1 MAYSRR
7 EFLQLLAA
15 AATTGLWSHNA
26 SSAQGQLANSIET
39 SEKAGANLYDIPV
52 EGNVSL
58 LHMTDTHAQLMPA
71 YYREPHVHLG
81 YGDNQGEQIP
91 YLVGK
96 HFLERFKIPH
106 RTKKAY
112 ALTFLDFPELAQ
124 RYGKTGG
131 FAYLSSLVKQLRSSR
146 PGSLLLDGGDTFQGS
161 ATALWTNG
169 QDMVDAVK
177 LLGVDVMTGHWEFT
191 YGMDRFSEILEKDLK
206 GNIDFVA
213 QNIVDKEF
221 EDPVF
226 KPYVIKEINGVPV
239 AIIGQAFPYTPIAH
253 PKHLVEDWQF
263 GIREDLLQ
271 QNVDK
276 AREEG
281 AQVVVLLS
289 HNGMDV
295 DLKLASRV
303 TGIDFILGGH
313 THDAIPD
320 PVVITNRNGKT
331 VVINSGTNGKFLS
344 VLDLDVRKGRLRGY
358 KYRLVPVF
366 ANLLQPDRD
375 MQSYIESVRKPY
387 EDKLNETLAI
397 TDDLLYRRG
406 TFNGTFDQLILNAL
420 LKTQNAEI
428 ALSPGFR
435 WGTTVLPGTNI
446 TMEDVMAQTAIT
458 YPYVTRNKMSG
469 ERIKY
474 VLEDLADNRF
484 SRDPYRQQGG
494 DMVRVGA
501 LQYRLNPAGKMGS
514 RISSLTLNGKSIQPN
529 KKYVVAGWASV
540 QGSED
545 NTPVWDVVGDY
556 LRDKKF
562 ILVNDVNQPTL
573 PDLTGNMG
581 YQAPTA

>member
-7 EFLQLLAA
+7 EFLQLIAA

-26 SSAQGQLANSIET
+26 SSAPGQVAKSTTN
-39 SEKAGANLYDIPV
+39 NLYDIPV
-52 EGNVSL
+52 NGNVSL
-58 LHMTDTHAQLMPA
+58 LHITDTHAQLSPA

-81 YGDNQGEQIP
+81 YGDNQGEKIP

-96 HFLERFKIPH
+96 YFLERFKIPH
-106 RTKKAY
+106 RTEKAY
-112 ALTFLDFPELAQ
+112 ALTFLDFPELAH

-131 FAYLSSLVKQLRSSR
+131 FAYLASLVKQVRATR
-146 PGSLLLDGGDTFQGS
+146 PESLLLDGGDTFQGS
-161 ATALWTNG
+161 ATALWTKG
-169 QDMVDAVK
+169 QDMVDAIK

-191 YGMDRFSEILEKDLK
+191 YGMDRLNEILEKDLK
-206 GNIDFVA
+206 GSIDFVA
-213 QNIVDKEF
+213 QNVVDNEF

-226 KPYVIKEINGVPV
+226 KPYVIREINNVPV

-253 PKHLVEDWQF
+253 PKHLVQNWQF

-271 QNVDK
+271 QNIDK
-276 AREEG
+276 AKAEG
-281 AQVVVLLS
+281 AQVIVLLS

-313 THDAIPD
+313 THDAVPE
-320 PVVITNRNGKT
+320 PVVISNPGGKT

-344 VLDLDVRKGRLRGY
+344 VLDLNVRNGRLRDY

-366 ANLLQPDRD
+366 ANLLEPDPE
-375 MQSYIESVRKPY
+375 MEAYIHKVRKPFL
-387 EDKLNETLAI
+387 DKLNETLAI

-420 LKTQNAEI
+420 LKSQDAEI

-435 WGTTVLPGTNI
+435 WGTTILPGANI

-458 YPYVTRNKMSG
+458 YPHVTRNEMSG

-474 VLEDLADNRF
+474 ILEDLADNRF

-501 LQYRLNPAGKMGS
+501 LQYRLNPVGKMGT
-514 RISSLTLNGKSIQPN
+514 RISALTLNGKPIQPN

-540 QGSED
+540 QD
-545 NTPVWDVVGDY
+545 NKNNAPVWDVVSDY

-562 ILVNDVNQPTL
+562 IMVNDVNQPTL

>member
-7 EFLQLLAA
+7 EFLQLIAA
-15 AATTGLWSHNA
+15 AATTGLWSHQA
-26 SSAQGQLANSIET
+26 SSAQSQLIKSPASD
-39 SEKAGANLYDIPV
+39 KLYDFPV
-52 EGNVSL
+52 SGNVSL
-58 LHMTDTHAQLMPA
+58 MHITDTHAQLLPA
-71 YYREPHVHLG
+71 YYREPHIHLG
-81 YGDNQGEQIP
+81 YGSKQGEQIP

-96 HFLERFKIPH
+96 YFLERFHIPH
-106 RTKKAY
+106 RTERAY
-112 ALTFLDFPELAQ
+112 ALTFLDFPEMAH

-131 FAYLSSLVKQLRSSR
+131 FAYLASLVKQVRASR
-146 PGSLLLDGGDTFQGS
+146 PGALLLDGGDTFQGS

-191 YGMDRFSEILEKDLK
+191 YGKERLNEILEKDLK
-206 GNIDFVA
+206 GHIDFVA
-213 QNIVDKEF
+213 QNIVDNEF
-221 EDPVF
+221 EDPIF
-226 KPYVIKEINGVPV
+226 TPYVIKEINHVPV

-253 PKHLVEDWQF
+253 PKQLVEGWRF

-276 AREEG
+276 AKAEG
-281 AQVVVLLS
+281 AQVIVLLS

-313 THDAIPD
+313 THDAIPE
-320 PVVITNRNGKT
+320 PVVISNASGKT

-344 VLDLDVRKGRLRGY
+344 VLDLDVSKGKVRDY
-358 KYRLVPVF
+358 KYQLVPVF
-366 ANLLQPDRD
+366 ANLLKADPAMDA
-375 MQSYIESVRKPY
+375 YINKVRKPY
-387 EDKLNETLAI
+387 LKKLDKTLAI

-420 LKTQNAEI
+420 LNTQDAEI

-435 WGTTVLPGTNI
+435 WGTTILPGSNI
-446 TMEDVMAQTAIT
+446 TLEDVMAQTAIT
-458 YPYVTRNKMSG
+458 YPHVTRNELSG

-474 VLEDLADNRF
+474 ILEDLADNRF

-514 RISSLTLNGKSIQPN
+514 RISALTLNGKSLQSN
-529 KKYVVAGWASV
+529 KNYIVAGWASV
-540 QGSED
+540 QDSE
-545 NTPVWDVVGDY
+545 NKTPIWDIVSDY

-562 ILVNDVNQPTL
+562 IMVNDVNQPAL
-573 PDLTGNMG
+573 PDLNGNAG
-581 YQAPTA
+581 YQPPTA

>member
-7 EFLQLLAA
+7 EFLQLIAA

-26 SSAQGQLANSIET
+26 SSAPGQVAKSTTN
-39 SEKAGANLYDIPV
+39 NLYDIPV
-52 EGNVSL
+52 NGNVSL
-58 LHMTDTHAQLMPA
+58 LHITDTHAQLSPA

-96 HFLERFKIPH
+96 YFLERFKIPH
-106 RTKKAY
+106 RTEKAY
-112 ALTFLDFPELAQ
+112 ALTFLDFPELAH

-131 FAYLSSLVKQLRSSR
+131 FAYLASLVKQVRATR
-146 PGSLLLDGGDTFQGS
+146 PESLLLDGGDTFQGS
-161 ATALWTNG
+161 ATALWTKG
-169 QDMVDAVK
+169 QDMVDAIK

-191 YGMDRFSEILEKDLK
+191 YGMDRLNEILEKDLK
-206 GNIDFVA
+206 GSIDFVA
-213 QNIVDKEF
+213 QNVVDNEF

-226 KPYVIKEINGVPV
+226 KPYVIREINNVPV

-253 PKHLVEDWQF
+253 PKHLVQNWQF

-271 QNVDK
+271 QNIDK
-276 AREEG
+276 AKAEG
-281 AQVVVLLS
+281 AQVIVLLS

-313 THDAIPD
+313 THDAVPE
-320 PVVITNRNGKT
+320 PVVISNPGGKT

-344 VLDLDVRKGRLRGY
+344 VLDLNVRNGRLRDY

-366 ANLLQPDRD
+366 ANLLEPDPE
-375 MQSYIESVRKPY
+375 MEAYIHKVRKPFL
-387 EDKLNETLAI
+387 DKLNETLAI

-420 LKTQNAEI
+420 LKSQDAEI

-435 WGTTVLPGTNI
+435 WGTTILPGANI

-458 YPYVTRNKMSG
+458 YPHVTRNEMSG

-474 VLEDLADNRF
+474 ILEDLADNRF

-501 LQYRLNPAGKMGS
+501 LQYRLNPVGKMGT
-514 RISSLTLNGKSIQPN
+514 RISALTLNGKPIQPN

-540 QGSED
+540 QD
-545 NTPVWDVVGDY
+545 NKNNAPVWDVVSDY

-562 ILVNDVNQPTL
+562 IMVNDVNQPTL

>member
-26 SSAQGQLANSIET
+26 SSALAKSIGTSVNSGT
-39 SEKAGANLYDIPV
+39 NLYDIPV

-58 LHMTDTHAQLMPA
+58 LHITDTHAQLMPA
-71 YYREPHVHLG
+71 YYREPHMHLG
-81 YGDNQGEQIP
+81 YGKNQGEQIP

-106 RTKKAY
+106 RTQKAH
-112 ALTFLDFPELAQ
+112 ALTFLDFPDLAH

-131 FAYLSSLVKQLRSSR
+131 FAYLASLVKQVRSSR
-146 PGSLLLDGGDTFQGS
+146 PNSLLLDGGDTFQGS

-191 YGMDRFSEILEKDLK
+191 YGMDRFNEILEKDLK

-213 QNIVDKEF
+213 QNILDKEF

-226 KPYVIKEINGVPV
+226 RPYVKKEINGVPV

-281 AQVVVLLS
+281 SQIVVLLS

-313 THDAIPD
+313 THDAIPE
-320 PVVITNRNGKT
+320 PVLISNRNGKT

-366 ANLLQPDRD
+366 ANLLTPDPQ
-375 MQSYIESVRKPY
+375 MQSYIDSVRKPY

-420 LKTQNAEI
+420 LQTQNAEI

-435 WGTTVLPGTNI
+435 WGTTVLPGSNI
-446 TMEDVMAQTAIT
+446 TREDVMAQTAIT
-458 YPYVTRNKMSG
+458 YPYVTRNEISG

-474 VLEDLADNRF
+474 ILEDLADNRF

-494 DMVRVGA
+494 DMVRVGV
-501 LQYRLNPAGKMGS
+501 LKYKLNPAGKMGS

-529 KKYVVAGWASV
+529 KKYIVAGWASV

-545 NTPVWDVVGDY
+545 NTPVWDVVSDY

-573 PDLTGNMG
+573 PDLKGNSG
-581 YQAPTA
+581 YQSPKA

>member
-1 MAYSRR
+1 
-7 EFLQLLAA
+7 
-15 AATTGLWSHNA
+15 
-26 SSAQGQLANSIET
+26 
-39 SEKAGANLYDIPV
+39 
-52 EGNVSL
+52 
-58 LHMTDTHAQLMPA
+58 
-71 YYREPHVHLG
+71 
-81 YGDNQGEQIP
+81 
-91 YLVGK
+91 
-96 HFLERFKIPH
+96 
-106 RTKKAY
+106 
-112 ALTFLDFPELAQ
+112 
-124 RYGKTGG
+124 
-131 FAYLSSLVKQLRSSR
+131 
-146 PGSLLLDGGDTFQGS
+146 
-161 ATALWTNG
+161 
-169 QDMVDAVK
+169 
-177 LLGVDVMTGHWEFT
+177 
-191 YGMDRFSEILEKDLK
+191 K

-213 QNIVDKEF
+213 QNILDKEF

-226 KPYVIKEINGVPV
+226 RPYVKKEINGVPV

-281 AQVVVLLS
+281 SQIVVLLS

-313 THDAIPD
+313 THDAIPE
-320 PVVITNRNGKT
+320 PVLISNRNGKT

-366 ANLLQPDRD
+366 ANLLTPDPQ
-375 MQSYIESVRKPY
+375 MQSYIDSVRKPY

-420 LKTQNAEI
+420 LQTQNAEI

-435 WGTTVLPGTNI
+435 WGTTVLPGSNI
-446 TMEDVMAQTAIT
+446 TREDVMAQTAIT
-458 YPYVTRNKMSG
+458 YPYVTRNEISG

-474 VLEDLADNRF
+474 ILEDLADNRF

-494 DMVRVGA
+494 DMVRVGV
-501 LQYRLNPAGKMGS
+501 LKYKLNPAGKMGS

-529 KKYVVAGWASV
+529 KKYIVAGWASV

-545 NTPVWDVVGDY
+545 NTPVWDVVSDY
-556 LRDKKF
+556 LRDTKNSFWSTMSINRHYLTLRETVATNPRKLNWTHALF
-562 ILVNDVNQPTL
+562 IDKQIRTS
-573 PDLTGNMG
+573 GK
-581 YQAPTA
+581 

>member
-7 EFLQLLAA
+7 EFLQLIAA

-26 SSAQGQLANSIET
+26 SSAPGQVAKSTTN
-39 SEKAGANLYDIPV
+39 NLYDIPV
-52 EGNVSL
+52 NGNVSL
-58 LHMTDTHAQLMPA
+58 LHITDTHAQLSPA

-96 HFLERFKIPH
+96 YFLERFKIPH
-106 RTKKAY
+106 RTEKAY
-112 ALTFLDFPELAQ
+112 ALTFLDFPELAH

-131 FAYLSSLVKQLRSSR
+131 FAYLASLVKQVRATR
-146 PGSLLLDGGDTFQGS
+146 PDSLLLDGGDTFQGS
-161 ATALWTNG
+161 ATALWTKG
-169 QDMVDAVK
+169 QDMVDAIK

-191 YGMDRFSEILEKDLK
+191 YGMDRLNEILEKDLK
-206 GNIDFVA
+206 GSIDFVA
-213 QNIVDKEF
+213 QNVVDNEF

-226 KPYVIKEINGVPV
+226 KPYVIREINNVPV

-253 PKHLVEDWQF
+253 PKHLVQNWQF

-276 AREEG
+276 AKAEG
-281 AQVVVLLS
+281 AQVIVLLS

-313 THDAIPD
+313 THDAVPE
-320 PVVITNRNGKT
+320 PVVISNPGGKT

-344 VLDLDVRKGRLRGY
+344 VLDLNVRNGRLRDY

-366 ANLLQPDRD
+366 ANLLEPDPE
-375 MQSYIESVRKPY
+375 MEAYIHKVRKPFL
-387 EDKLNETLAI
+387 DKLNETLAI

-420 LKTQNAEI
+420 LKSQDAEI

-435 WGTTVLPGTNI
+435 WGTTILPGANI

-458 YPYVTRNKMSG
+458 YPHVTRNEMSG

-474 VLEDLADNRF
+474 ILEDLADNRF

-501 LQYRLNPAGKMGS
+501 LQYRLNPAGKMGT
-514 RISSLTLNGKSIQPN
+514 RISALTLNGKPIQPN

-540 QGSED
+540 QD
-545 NTPVWDVVGDY
+545 DKNTAPVWDVVSDY

-562 ILVNDVNQPTL
+562 IMVNDVNQPTL
-573 PDLTGNMG
+573 PDLKGNMG

>member
-26 SSAQGQLANSIET
+26 LSAQSRLSNPTGT
-39 SEKAGANLYDIPV
+39 SVNAGTNLYDIPV

-58 LHMTDTHAQLMPA
+58 LHITDTHAQLMPA

-81 YGDNQGEQIP
+81 FGNNQEQIP

-112 ALTFLDFPELAQ
+112 ALTFLDFPELAR

-131 FAYLSSLVKQLRSSR
+131 FSYLASLVKQVRSSR

-169 QDMVDAVK
+169 QDMVDAIK

-191 YGMDRFSEILEKDLK
+191 YGMDRFNEILENDLK

-213 QNIVDKEF
+213 QNVVDNEF

-226 KPYVIKEINGVPV
+226 NPYVVKEINGVPV

-253 PKHLVEDWQF
+253 PKHLVQGWQF

-271 QNVDK
+271 LNIDK
-276 AREEG
+276 ARSEG

-303 TGIDFILGGH
+303 TGIDFIFGGH

-344 VLDLDVRKGRLRGY
+344 VLDLDVRKGRLQGY

-366 ANLLQPDRD
+366 ANLLQPDLE
-375 MQSYIESVRKPY
+375 MQAYIESVRKPY
-387 EDKLNETLAI
+387 EDRLKETLAI

-435 WGTTVLPGTNI
+435 WGTTVLPGANI

-458 YPYVTRNKMSG
+458 YPNVTRNEMSG

-494 DMVRVGA
+494 DMVRVGG
-501 LQYRLNPAGKMGS
+501 LQYKLNPANKMGS
-514 RISSLTLNGKSIQPN
+514 RISSLTLNGKPVQAN
-529 KKYVVAGWASV
+529 KKYIVAGWASV
-540 QGSED
+540 QDSEN

-562 ILVNDVNQPTL
+562 ILVDDVNQPML

>member
-1 MAYSRR
+1 M
-7 EFLQLLAA
+7 QLLAA
-15 AATTGLWSHNA
+15 AASTGLWSHSA
-26 SSAQGQLANSIET
+26 SSAQSQSAKSIASSAT
-39 SEKAGANLYDIPV
+39 DLYDIPV
-52 EGNVSL
+52 RGNVSL
-58 LHMTDTHAQLMPA
+58 LHITDTHAQLMPA
-71 YYREPHVHLG
+71 YYREPHVHIG
-81 YGDNQGEQIP
+81 YGTSQGEQIP

-96 HFLERFKIPH
+96 HFLQRFNIPH
-106 RTKKAY
+106 RTEKAY

-131 FAYLSSLVKQLRSSR
+131 FAYLASLVKQLRSSR

-191 YGMDRFSEILEKDLK
+191 YGMERLNEILEKDLK

-213 QNIVDKEF
+213 QNVVDNEF

-226 KPYVIKEINGVPV
+226 SPYVIKEINNVPV

-253 PKHLVEDWQF
+253 PKHLVKDWQF

-276 AREEG
+276 AQSEG
-281 AQVVVLLS
+281 AQVIVLLS

-313 THDAIPD
+313 THDAIPE
-320 PVVITNRNGKT
+320 PVVISNRNGKT
-331 VVINSGTNGKFLS
+331 IVINSGTNGKFLS
-344 VLDLDVRKGRLRGY
+344 VLDLDVRGGKLRDY
-358 KYRLVPVF
+358 QYQLVPVF
-366 ANLLQPDRD
+366 ANLLEPDRE
-375 MQSYIESVRKPY
+375 MAAYIDTVRKPY
-387 EDKLNETLAI
+387 LNKLNETLAI

-420 LKTQNAEI
+420 LKTQDAEI

-435 WGTTVLPGTNI
+435 WGTTVLPGDNI

-458 YPYVTRNKMSG
+458 YPYVTRNAMSG

-474 VLEDLADNRF
+474 ILEDLADNRF

-501 LQYRLNPAGKMGS
+501 LQYQLNPAGKMGT
-514 RISSLTLNGKSIQPN
+514 RISSLTLSGKSIQPN
-529 KKYVVAGWASV
+529 KKYIVAGWASV
-540 QGSED
+540 QGSEN
-545 NTPVWDVVGDY
+545 NTPVWDVVSAY

-562 ILVNDVNQPTL
+562 IMVNDVNQPTL

-581 YQAPTA
+581 YQAPKA

>member
-26 SSAQGQLANSIET
+26 SSALAKSIGTSSVNSGT
-39 SEKAGANLYDIPV
+39 NLYDIPV

-58 LHMTDTHAQLMPA
+58 LHITDTHAQLMPA
-71 YYREPHVHLG
+71 YYREPHMHLG
-81 YGDNQGEQIP
+81 YGKNQGAQIP

-106 RTKKAY
+106 RTQKAH
-112 ALTFLDFPELAQ
+112 ALTFLDFPDLAH

-131 FAYLSSLVKQLRSSR
+131 FAYLASLVKQVRSSR
-146 PGSLLLDGGDTFQGS
+146 PNSLLLDGGDTFQGS

-191 YGMDRFSEILEKDLK
+191 YGMDRFNEILEKDLK

-213 QNIVDKEF
+213 QNILDKEF

-226 KPYVIKEINGVPV
+226 RPYVKKEINGVPV

-281 AQVVVLLS
+281 AQIVVLLS

-313 THDAIPD
+313 THDAIPE
-320 PVVITNRNGKT
+320 PVLISNRNGKT

-366 ANLLQPDRD
+366 ANLLTPDPE
-375 MQSYIESVRKPY
+375 MQSYIDSVRKPY

-420 LKTQNAEI
+420 LQTQNAEI

-435 WGTTVLPGTNI
+435 WGTTVLPGSNI
-446 TMEDVMAQTAIT
+446 TREDVMAQTAIT
-458 YPYVTRNKMSG
+458 YPYVTRNEISG

-474 VLEDLADNRF
+474 ILEDLADNRF

-494 DMVRVGA
+494 DMVRVGV
-501 LQYRLNPAGKMGS
+501 LKYKLNPAGKMGS

-529 KKYVVAGWASV
+529 KKYIVAGWASV

-545 NTPVWDVVGDY
+545 NTPVWDVVSDY

-573 PDLTGNMG
+573 PDLTGNRG
-581 YQAPTA
+581 YQSPTA

>member
-7 EFLQLLAA
+7 EFLQLIAA

-26 SSAQGQLANSIET
+26 SSAPGQVAKSTTN
-39 SEKAGANLYDIPV
+39 NLYDIPV
-52 EGNVSL
+52 NGNVSL
-58 LHMTDTHAQLMPA
+58 LHITDTHAQLSPA

-96 HFLERFKIPH
+96 YFLERFKIPH
-106 RTKKAY
+106 RTEKAY
-112 ALTFLDFPELAQ
+112 ALTFLDFPELAH

-131 FAYLSSLVKQLRSSR
+131 FAYLASLVKQVRAIR
-146 PGSLLLDGGDTFQGS
+146 PDSLLLDGGDTFQGS
-161 ATALWTNG
+161 ATALWTKG
-169 QDMVDAVK
+169 QDMVDAIK

-191 YGMDRFSEILEKDLK
+191 YGMDRLNEILEKDLK
-206 GNIDFVA
+206 GSIDFVA
-213 QNIVDKEF
+213 QNVVDNEF

-226 KPYVIKEINGVPV
+226 KPYVIREINNVPV

-253 PKHLVEDWQF
+253 PKHLVQNWQF

-276 AREEG
+276 AKAEG
-281 AQVVVLLS
+281 AQVIVLLS

-313 THDAIPD
+313 THDAVPE
-320 PVVITNRNGKT
+320 PVVISNPGGKT

-344 VLDLDVRKGRLRGY
+344 VLDLNVRNGRLRDY

-366 ANLLQPDRD
+366 ANLLEPDPE
-375 MQSYIESVRKPY
+375 MEAYIHKVRKPFL
-387 EDKLNETLAI
+387 DKLNETLAI

-420 LKTQNAEI
+420 LKSQDAEI

-435 WGTTVLPGTNI
+435 WGTTILPGANI

-458 YPYVTRNKMSG
+458 YPHVTRNEMSG

-474 VLEDLADNRF
+474 ILEDLADNRF

-501 LQYRLNPAGKMGS
+501 LQYRLNPAGKMGT
-514 RISSLTLNGKSIQPN
+514 RISALTLNGKPIQPN

-540 QGSED
+540 QD
-545 NTPVWDVVGDY
+545 DKNTAPVWDVVSDY

-562 ILVNDVNQPTL
+562 IMVNDVNQPTL
-573 PDLTGNMG
+573 PDLKGNMG

>member
-7 EFLQLLAA
+7 EFLQLIAA

-26 SSAQGQLANSIET
+26 SSAPGQVAKSTTN
-39 SEKAGANLYDIPV
+39 NLYDIPV
-52 EGNVSL
+52 NGNVSL
-58 LHMTDTHAQLMPA
+58 LHITDTHAQLSPA

-96 HFLERFKIPH
+96 YFLERFKIPH
-106 RTKKAY
+106 RTEKAY
-112 ALTFLDFPELAQ
+112 ALTFLDFPELAH

-131 FAYLSSLVKQLRSSR
+131 FAYLASLVKQVRATR
-146 PGSLLLDGGDTFQGS
+146 PDSLLLDGGDTFQGS
-161 ATALWTNG
+161 ATALWTKG
-169 QDMVDAVK
+169 QDMVDAIK

-191 YGMDRFSEILEKDLK
+191 YGMDRLNEILEKDLK
-206 GNIDFVA
+206 GSIDFVA
-213 QNIVDKEF
+213 QNVVDNEF

-226 KPYVIKEINGVPV
+226 KPYVIREINNVPV

-253 PKHLVEDWQF
+253 PKHLVQNWQF

-276 AREEG
+276 AKAEG
-281 AQVVVLLS
+281 AQVIVLLS

-313 THDAIPD
+313 THDAVPE
-320 PVVITNRNGKT
+320 PVVISNPGGKT

-344 VLDLDVRKGRLRGY
+344 VLDLNVRNGRLRDY

-366 ANLLQPDRD
+366 ANLLEPDPE
-375 MQSYIESVRKPY
+375 MEAYIHKVRKPFL
-387 EDKLNETLAI
+387 DKLNETLAI

-420 LKTQNAEI
+420 LKSQDAEI

-435 WGTTVLPGTNI
+435 WGTTILPGANI

-458 YPYVTRNKMSG
+458 YPHVTRNEMSG

-474 VLEDLADNRF
+474 ILEDLADNRF

-501 LQYRLNPAGKMGS
+501 LQYRLNPAGKMGT
-514 RISSLTLNGKSIQPN
+514 RISALTLNGKPIQPN

-540 QGSED
+540 QD
-545 NTPVWDVVGDY
+545 DKNTAPVWDVVSDY
-556 LRDKKF
+556 LREKKF
-562 ILVNDVNQPTL
+562 IMVNDVNQPTL
-573 PDLTGNMG
+573 PDLKGNMG

>member
-26 SSAQGQLANSIET
+26 SSAQSKVANPT
-39 SEKAGANLYDIPV
+39 GDNLYEIPV
-52 EGNVSL
+52 SGNVSL
-58 LHMTDTHAQLMPA
+58 LHITDTHAQLLPA

-96 HFLERFKIPH
+96 YFLERFKIPH
-106 RTKKAY
+106 RTEKAY
-112 ALTFLDFPELAQ
+112 ALTFLDFPEMAH

-131 FAYLSSLVKQLRSSR
+131 FAYLASLVKQVRASR

-161 ATALWTNG
+161 ATALWTQG
-169 QDMVDAVK
+169 QDMVDAIK

-191 YGMDRFSEILEKDLK
+191 YGKERMNEILEKDLK
-206 GNIDFVA
+206 GQIDFVA
-213 QNIVDKEF
+213 QNVVDNEF

-226 KPYVIKEINGVPV
+226 EPYVIKEINNVPV

-253 PKHLVEDWQF
+253 PKHLVQGWQF

-271 QNVDK
+271 QNVDRAK
-276 AREEG
+276 SEG

-313 THDAIPD
+313 THDAIPE
-320 PVVITNRNGKT
+320 PVVVSNAGGKT

-344 VLDLDVRKGRLRGY
+344 VLDLNVRNGKVRDY

-366 ANLLQPDRD
+366 ANLLKADSK
-375 MQSYIESVRKPY
+375 MEAYINKVRKPY
-387 EDKLNETLAI
+387 LAKLNETLAI

-420 LKTQNAEI
+420 LQTQDAEI

-435 WGTTVLPGTNI
+435 WGTTILPGSNI
-446 TMEDVMAQTAIT
+446 SREDVMAQTAIT
-458 YPYVTRNKMSG
+458 YPHVTRNAMSG
-469 ERIKY
+469 ERIKH

-514 RISSLTLNGKSIQPN
+514 RISALTLNGKPVQPN
-529 KKYVVAGWASV
+529 KNYIVAGWASV
-540 QGSED
+540 QD
-545 NTPVWDVVGDY
+545 IRDKPPIWDVVSDY

-562 ILVNDVNQPTL
+562 VMINDVNQPNL
-573 PDLTGNMG
+573 PDLSGNMG